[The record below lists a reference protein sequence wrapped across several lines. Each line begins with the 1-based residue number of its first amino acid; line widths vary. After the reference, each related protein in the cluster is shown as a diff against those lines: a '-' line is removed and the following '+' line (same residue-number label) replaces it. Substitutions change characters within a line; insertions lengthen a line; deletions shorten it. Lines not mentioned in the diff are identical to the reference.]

1 MVYDSFDSVVL
12 VGLAAYIN
20 SDDAVHSCSPMFQ
33 QAAQLLDGRAPEI
46 ISPRQ
51 SPMATPGYRRS
62 DSYRPQNDDLNVVDP
77 DELFAKCTISEVKAA
92 QQKLRSV
99 PVACAVV
106 NVTWIFIAA

>member
-1 MVYDSFDSVVL
+1 
-12 VGLAAYIN
+12 
-20 SDDAVHSCSPMFQ
+20 MFQ
-33 QAAQLLDGRAPEI
+33 QAAPLSTTLDGRPPET
-46 ISPRQ
+46 ISPTQ
-51 SPMATPGYRRS
+51 SLMVTSSYRRS
-62 DSYRPQNDDLNVVDP
+62 DSYRPQNDDVDVVDP

>member
-1 MVYDSFDSVVL
+1 ML
-12 VGLAAYIN
+12 LAAYIN

-33 QAAQLLDGRAPEI
+33 QAAPLSAILDGRAPET

-51 SPMATPGYRRS
+51 SPMVTPGYRRS
-62 DSYRPQNDDLNVVDP
+62 DSYRPQNDDFNVVDP

-99 PVACAVV
+99 SVACAVV